1 MSVSNAPTPRVT
13 VLRPDVNQSDTADD
27 NTSVRPRLLIVD
39 DISDNRMILTRRFQ
53 RRGFEVV
60 EAECGLTAIEL
71 IDKESF
77 DLVLLDVMMP
87 GMDGIETLKRI
98 RSGNSASEL
107 PVIMVTAKSES
118 TNIVDAL
125 ELGANDYVTKPVD
138 FAVALARVNTQI
150 SRKRAVERVALAN
163 EELRKVNE
171 GLERRVEERTSR
183 LIDANQ
189 RLKVEIADREESQAR
204 SQYLAYH
211 DSLTGLGNRLLFKEQ
226 LEEALKDVSVASH
239 PLAVLFLDLDG
250 FKAVNDTLGHSI
262 GDLLLKSVATKLRD
276 ILPRTDRIA
285 RLGGDEF
292 AILQISAAQPG
303 SSIALAEK
311 IIEVVGQPNSIDGHD
326 VTVGA
331 SVGIA
336 VARPGDINTEN
347 FLKSADLAMYSA
359 KSDGRGTYRM
369 FDPEMDA
376 IVQARRLLERDMRT
390 ALAQD
395 GFRLFYQPLVN
406 LQTKKVTAFEALMRW
421 QHPERGMVPPSD
433 FIPVAEEMGLI
444 VQLGEWA
451 LRQACA
457 EATEWPDEV
466 CVSVNLSPLQFS
478 KGNLVSSV
486 MSALASAGLPASR
499 LELEITES
507 VLLEKSE
514 RNITIL
520 NQLRDLGVR
529 ISMDDFG
536 TGYSSIGYLR
546 SFPFD
551 KIKID
556 QSFVRDLLV
565 DEGSLAI
572 VRAIAGLGVSF
583 GMITTAEGV
592 ETEEQMRCLNLEGC
606 IEVQGYLYSRP
617 VPADEIA
624 GGLASLNNRR
634 LLDLRDGLQTCVEIV
649 HSGTLRGVRKGPAS
663 LIETCKLNDV
673 DPLAYHRCL
682 IGQPSN
688 VTIRAPRVGF
698 LFVSVFLE

>member
-27 NTSVRPRLLIVD
+27 STSVRPRLLIVD
-39 DISDNRMILTRRFQ
+39 DISDNRTILTRRFQ
-53 RRGFEVV
+53 RRGFDVV

-98 RSGNSASEL
+98 RSRNSASEL

-292 AILQISAAQPG
+292 AILQISATQPG

-326 VTVGA
+326 VTAGA

-457 EATEWPDEV
+457 EATEWPDGI

-624 GGLASLNNRR
+624 GVLASLNNRR
-634 LLDLRDGLQTCVEIV
+634 LLDLRD
-649 HSGTLRGVRKGPAS
+649 
-663 LIETCKLNDV
+663 
-673 DPLAYHRCL
+673 
-682 IGQPSN
+682 
-688 VTIRAPRVGF
+688 
-698 LFVSVFLE
+698 

>member
-1 MSVSNAPTPRVT
+1 MAASNAPTPRVT
-13 VLRPDVNQSDTADD
+13 MLRPEPGQSDAIDGRA
-27 NTSVRPRLLIVD
+27 NGSPRLLIVD
-39 DISDNRMILTRRFQ
+39 DISDNRSILLRRFE

-60 EAECGLTAIEL
+60 EADSGFAAIEL
-71 IDKESF
+71 IERESF

-87 GMDGIETLKRI
+87 GIDGIETLKRI
-98 RSGNSASEL
+98 RSQNSASVL

-118 TNIVDAL
+118 GNIVDAL

-150 SRKRAVERVALAN
+150 SRKRAEQQVVAAN
-163 EELRKVNE
+163 EELRKANE
-171 GLERRVEERTSR
+171 DLERRVEERTSR

-189 RLKVEIADREESQAR
+189 RLKAEIADREESQAR

-226 LEEALKDVSVASH
+226 LEEALKDASVTPH
-239 PLAVLFLDLDG
+239 PFAVLFLDLDG

-276 ILPRTDRIA
+276 ILERTDRIA

-292 AILQISAAQPG
+292 AILQVSAPQPG

-311 IIEVVGQPNSIDGHD
+311 IIEIVGQPCNIDGHD
-326 VTVGA
+326 VAVGA

-336 VARPGDINTEN
+336 VAHPGDMNTET

-359 KSDGRGTYRM
+359 KSDGRGIYRM
-369 FDPEMDA
+369 FDPKMDA

-390 ALAQD
+390 ALVQN
-395 GFRLFYQPLVN
+395 GFKLFYQPLVN
-406 LQTKKVTAFEALMRW
+406 LQTRKVTTFEALMRW
-421 QHPERGMVPPSD
+421 QHPERGSVPPLE

-451 LRQACA
+451 LRQACTQA
-457 EATEWPDEV
+457 MEWTDGI

-478 KGNLVSSV
+478 KGNLVSTV
-486 MSALASAGLPASR
+486 MSALASSGLPASR

-507 VLLEKSE
+507 VLLERSE
-514 RNITIL
+514 RNIAIL

-529 ISMDDFG
+529 IAMDDFG

-565 DEGSLAI
+565 DKGSLAI

-583 GMITTAEGV
+583 GMTTTAEGV

-606 IEVQGYLYSRP
+606 VEVQGYLFSKP
-617 VPADEIA
+617 VPAHEIA
-624 GGLASLNNRR
+624 
-634 LLDLRDGLQTCVEIV
+634 LLLESLRD
-649 HSGTLRGVRKGPAS
+649 R
-663 LIETCKLNDV
+663 
-673 DPLAYHRCL
+673 
-682 IGQPSN
+682 
-688 VTIRAPRVGF
+688 
-698 LFVSVFLE
+698 

>member
-39 DISDNRMILTRRFQ
+39 DISDNRTILTRRFQ
-53 RRGFEVV
+53 RRGFDVV

-98 RSGNSASEL
+98 RSENSASAL

-171 GLERRVEERTSR
+171 DLERRVEERTSR

-226 LEEALKDVSVASH
+226 LEEALTDDSVASH

-262 GDLLLKSVATKLRD
+262 GDLLLKSVAAKLRD

-303 SSIALAEK
+303 SSIALAKK

-336 VARPGDINTEN
+336 VARPGDMNTDN

-457 EATEWPDEV
+457 EATEWPDGI
-466 CVSVNLSPLQFS
+466 CVSVNLSPLQFA

-520 NQLRDLGVR
+520 NQLRGLGVR

-617 VPADEIA
+617 VPANEIV
-624 GGLASLNNRR
+624 GVLASLDNRR
-634 LLDLRDGLQTCVEIV
+634 LLDPRD
-649 HSGTLRGVRKGPAS
+649 
-663 LIETCKLNDV
+663 
-673 DPLAYHRCL
+673 
-682 IGQPSN
+682 
-688 VTIRAPRVGF
+688 
-698 LFVSVFLE
+698 

>member
-1 MSVSNAPTPRVT
+1 MSAPKSLPHGVT
-13 VLRPDVNQSDTADD
+13 MLRPDAEAQDAAERRADPA
-27 NTSVRPRLLIVD
+27 PRLLVVD
-39 DISDNRMILTRRFQ
+39 DIGDNRTILCRRFQ
-53 RRGFEVV
+53 RRGFEVI
-60 EAECGLTAIEL
+60 EADSGFAAIEL
-71 IDKESF
+71 IGREAF
-77 DLVLLDVMMP
+77 DVVLLDVMMP
-87 GMDGIETLKRI
+87 GIDGIETLRRI
-98 RSGNSASEL
+98 RSQKSTSEL

-118 TNIVDAL
+118 ENIVDAL

-150 SRKRAVERVALAN
+150 SRKRAEQEVALAN
-163 EELRKVNE
+163 EELRKANE
-171 GLERRVEERTSR
+171 DLERRVEERTSR

-189 RLKVEIADREESQAR
+189 RLKVEIADRQESQAR

-226 LEEALKDVSVASH
+226 LEEALKDLSVTPH

-262 GDLLLKSVATKLRD
+262 GDLLLKSVAAKLRD
-276 ILPRTDRIA
+276 LLPRTDRIA

-292 AILQISAAQPG
+292 AILQISAVQPN

-311 IIEVVGQPNSIDGHD
+311 IIEVIGQPCSIEGHD

-336 VARPGDINTEN
+336 VAHPGEMNTES

-369 FDPEMDA
+369 FDPKMDA
-376 IVQARRLLERDMRT
+376 IVQARRMLERDMRT

-406 LQTKKVTAFEALMRW
+406 LQTKKVTVFEALMRW
-421 QHPERGMVPPSD
+421 EHPERGAVQPSE

-457 EATEWPDEV
+457 EAVRWPNGI
-466 CVSVNLSPLQFS
+466 CVSVNLSPLQFA
-478 KGNLVSSV
+478 KGNLVSTV
-486 MSALASAGLPASR
+486 MSALASSGLPASR

-514 RNITIL
+514 RNILIL
-520 NQLRDLGVR
+520 NQLRELGVR

-572 VRAIAGLGVSF
+572 VRAIASLGVSF
-583 GMITTAEGV
+583 GMTTTAEGV

-606 IEVQGYLYSRP
+606 VEVQGYLYSKP

-624 GGLASLNNRR
+624 V
-634 LLDLRDGLQTCVEIV
+634 LLD
-649 HSGTLRGVRKGPAS
+649 TLA
-663 LIETCKLNDV
+663 D
-673 DPLAYHRCL
+673 
-682 IGQPSN
+682 
-688 VTIRAPRVGF
+688 RAAR
-698 LFVSVFLE
+698 

>member
-1 MSVSNAPTPRVT
+1 MAVSNFQAERVEI
-13 VLRPDVNQSDTADD
+13 LRPEARPGDAADS
-27 NTSVRPRLLIVD
+27 NANARPRLLIVD
-39 DISDNRMILTRRFQ
+39 DISDNRAVLTRRFE

-60 EAECGLTAIEL
+60 EADSGFAAIEL
-71 IDKESF
+71 IDREPF

-87 GMDGIETLKRI
+87 GIDGIETLKRI
-98 RSGNSASEL
+98 RSQKSASAL

-118 TNIVDAL
+118 ENIVDAL

-150 SRKRAVERVALAN
+150 SRKRAEQQVALAN
-163 EELRKVNE
+163 EKLREANE
-171 GLERRVEERTSR
+171 DLEHRVEERTGR
-183 LIDANQ
+183 LVDANQ
-189 RLKVEIADREESQAR
+189 KLKVEIANREESQAR

-226 LEEALKDVSVASH
+226 LEEALKDVSITPH

-262 GDLLLKSVATKLRD
+262 GDLLLKSVAAKLRD
-276 ILPRTDRIA
+276 LLQRTDRIA

-292 AILQISAAQPG
+292 AILQMSVPQPS
-303 SSIALAEK
+303 SSIALADM
-311 IIEVVGQPNSIDGHD
+311 IIEIVGQPCDIEGHD

-336 VARPGDINTEN
+336 VAHPGDMNTES

-376 IVQARRLLERDMRT
+376 IVQARRALERDMRT
-390 ALAQD
+390 GLVQD
-395 GFRLFYQPLVN
+395 GFKLFYQPLVN

-421 QHPERGMVPPSD
+421 QHPERGLVPPSE

-444 VQLGEWA
+444 IQLGEWA

-457 EATEWPDEV
+457 EAMEWPEGI

-478 KGNLVSSV
+478 KGNLVSTV
-486 MSALASAGLPASR
+486 ISALASSGLPATR

-514 RNITIL
+514 RNIAIL

-556 QSFVRDLLV
+556 QTFVRDLLV

-583 GMITTAEGV
+583 GMVTTAEGV

-606 IEVQGYLYSRP
+606 IEVQGYLYSKP
-617 VPADEIA
+617 VPA
-624 GGLASLNNRR
+624 S
-634 LLDLRDGLQTCVEIV
+634 EIV
-649 HSGTLRGVRKGPAS
+649 ALLGNFANRS
-663 LIETCKLNDV
+663 
-673 DPLAYHRCL
+673 
-682 IGQPSN
+682 
-688 VTIRAPRVGF
+688 
-698 LFVSVFLE
+698 

>member
-1 MSVSNAPTPRVT
+1 MSQGVSL
-13 VLRPDVNQSDTADD
+13 LRPDIEASDAAMQRAEP
-27 NTSVRPRLLIVD
+27 VYRLLIVD
-39 DISDNRMILTRRFQ
+39 DINDNRAILTRRFQ

-60 EAECGLTAIEL
+60 ETDNGVTAIEL
-71 IDKESF
+71 INQETF

-87 GMDGIETLKRI
+87 GIDGIETLKRI
-98 RSGNSASEL
+98 RSQRSASAL

-118 TNIVDAL
+118 NNIVDAL

-150 SRKRAVERVALAN
+150 SRKRAEQQVTLAN
-163 EELRKVNE
+163 EELRKANE
-171 GLERRVEERTSR
+171 DLERRVEERTGR
-183 LIDANQ
+183 LVDANQ
-189 RLKVEIADREESQAR
+189 RLKVEIADRQESQAR

-226 LEEALKDVSVASH
+226 LEEALKDVSVTPH

-250 FKAVNDTLGHSI
+250 FKAVNDTLGHSV
-262 GDLLLKSVATKLRD
+262 GDLLLKSVAAKLRD
-276 ILPRTDRIA
+276 ILPQTDRIA

-292 AILQISAAQPG
+292 AILQISVTQPN

-311 IIEVVGQPNSIDGHD
+311 IIEIVGQPCSIDGHD

-336 VARPGDINTEN
+336 VAHPGEMNTES

-369 FDPEMDA
+369 FDAEMDA
-376 IVQARRLLERDMRT
+376 IVQARRILEQDMRR
-390 ALAQD
+390 ALAQN

-406 LQTKKVTAFEALMRW
+406 LQTKRVTAFEALMRW
-421 QHPERGMVPPSD
+421 QHPDRGAVPPAE
-433 FIPVAEEMGLI
+433 FIPVAEEIGLI

-457 EATEWPDEV
+457 EAVGWPDGIS
-466 CVSVNLSPLQFS
+466 VSVNLSPLQFA
-478 KGNLVSSV
+478 KGNLVSTV
-486 MSALASAGLPASR
+486 VSALASSGLPASR
-499 LELEITES
+499 LELEITET
-507 VLLEKSE
+507 VLLEKTE
-514 RNITIL
+514 RNIVIL
-520 NQLRDLGVR
+520 NQLRELGVR

-536 TGYSSIGYLR
+536 IGYSSIGYLR

-556 QSFVRDLLV
+556 QSFVRDLMV

-583 GMITTAEGV
+583 GMTTTAEGV

-606 IEVQGYLYSRP
+606 IEVQGYLYSKP
-617 VPADEIA
+617 VPANEIIEVLEN
-624 GGLASLNNRR
+624 LAWRASQNSL
-634 LLDLRDGLQTCVEIV
+634 
-649 HSGTLRGVRKGPAS
+649 S
-663 LIETCKLNDV
+663 
-673 DPLAYHRCL
+673 
-682 IGQPSN
+682 
-688 VTIRAPRVGF
+688 
-698 LFVSVFLE
+698 

>member
-13 VLRPDVNQSDTADD
+13 VLRPEVNQSDTADG

-39 DISDNRMILTRRFQ
+39 DISDNRTILTRRFQ
-53 RRGFEVV
+53 RRGFDVV

-98 RSGNSASEL
+98 RSENSASAL

-171 GLERRVEERTSR
+171 DLERRVEERTSR

-226 LEEALKDVSVASH
+226 LEEALTDDSVASH
-239 PLAVLFLDLDG
+239 PIAVLFLDLDG

-262 GDLLLKSVATKLRD
+262 GDLLLKSVAAKLRD

-303 SSIALAEK
+303 SSIALAKK

-336 VARPGDINTEN
+336 VARPGDMNTDN

-457 EATEWPDEV
+457 EATEWPDGI
-466 CVSVNLSPLQFS
+466 CVSVNLSPLQFA

-520 NQLRDLGVR
+520 NQLRGLGVR

-617 VPADEIA
+617 VPANEIV
-624 GGLASLNNRR
+624 GVLASLDNRR
-634 LLDLRDGLQTCVEIV
+634 LLDPRD
-649 HSGTLRGVRKGPAS
+649 
-663 LIETCKLNDV
+663 
-673 DPLAYHRCL
+673 
-682 IGQPSN
+682 
-688 VTIRAPRVGF
+688 
-698 LFVSVFLE
+698 

>member
-27 NTSVRPRLLIVD
+27 NTSARPRLLIVD
-39 DISDNRMILTRRFQ
+39 DISDNRTILTRRFQ
-53 RRGFEVV
+53 RRGFDVV

-98 RSGNSASEL
+98 RSEHSASVL

-125 ELGANDYVTKPVD
+125 ELGASDYVTKPVD

-171 GLERRVEERTSR
+171 DLERRVEERTSR

-336 VARPGDINTEN
+336 VARPGDMNTEN

-457 EATEWPDEV
+457 EATEWPDDI

-617 VPADEIA
+617 VPADEIV
-624 GGLASLNNRR
+624 GVLASLDNRR
-634 LLDLRDGLQTCVEIV
+634 LLGPRD
-649 HSGTLRGVRKGPAS
+649 
-663 LIETCKLNDV
+663 
-673 DPLAYHRCL
+673 
-682 IGQPSN
+682 
-688 VTIRAPRVGF
+688 
-698 LFVSVFLE
+698 

>member
-1 MSVSNAPTPRVT
+1 M
-13 VLRPDVNQSDTADD
+13 ADD

-39 DISDNRMILTRRFQ
+39 DISDNRTVLTRRFQ
-53 RRGFEVV
+53 RRGFDVV

-98 RSGNSASEL
+98 RSQNSASAL

-171 GLERRVEERTSR
+171 DLERRVEERTSR

-262 GDLLLKSVATKLRD
+262 GDLLLKSVAAKLRD

-457 EATEWPDEV
+457 EATEWPDGI
-466 CVSVNLSPLQFS
+466 CVSVNLSPLQFA

-617 VPADEIA
+617 VPANEIV
-624 GGLASLNNRR
+624 GVLASLDSRR
-634 LLDLRDGLQTCVEIV
+634 LLDPRD
-649 HSGTLRGVRKGPAS
+649 
-663 LIETCKLNDV
+663 
-673 DPLAYHRCL
+673 
-682 IGQPSN
+682 
-688 VTIRAPRVGF
+688 
-698 LFVSVFLE
+698 

>member
-1 MSVSNAPTPRVT
+1 M
-13 VLRPDVNQSDTADD
+13 LRQEVDESDSADR
-27 NTSVRPRLLIVD
+27 NINVRPRLLIVD
-39 DISDNRMILTRRFQ
+39 DVEDNRAILMRRFHL
-53 RRGFEVV
+53 RGFDVV
-60 EAECGLTAIEL
+60 EAECGRTAIEL
-71 IDKESF
+71 IEKEPF

-87 GMDGIETLKRI
+87 GINGIETLKRI
-98 RSGNSASEL
+98 RSQKSSSAL
-107 PVIMVTAKSES
+107 PVIMVTAKTGSS
-118 TNIVDAL
+118 DIVEAL

-138 FAVALARVNTQI
+138 FPVALARVNTQI
-150 SRKRAVERVALAN
+150 SRRRAEMQVVAVNEKLLKANDELEKRVA
-163 EELRKVNE
+163 
-171 GLERRVEERTSR
+171 ERTNK
-183 LIDANQ
+183 LIEANQ

-226 LEEALKDVSVASH
+226 LEEALIDDSTSY

-250 FKAVNDTLGHSI
+250 FKVVNDTLGHSI
-262 GDLLLKSVATKLRD
+262 GDLLLKSVANKLRD
-276 ILPRTDRIA
+276 SLPQTDRIA

-292 AILQISAAQPG
+292 AILQISSAQPA

-311 IIEVVGQPNSIDGHD
+311 IIEIVSQPNNIDGHD

-336 VARPGDINTEN
+336 IASPGAVNTET

-369 FDPEMDA
+369 FDPEMDT
-376 IVQARRLLERDMRT
+376 IVQARRVLERDMRN
-390 ALAQD
+390 ALVQN

-406 LQTKKVTAFEALMRW
+406 LQTRKVTALEALMRW
-421 QHPERGMVPPSD
+421 QHPERGLVPPSE
-433 FIPVAEEMGLI
+433 FISVAEEIGLI
-444 VQLGEWA
+444 IQLGEWA
-451 LRQACA
+451 LREACA
-457 EATEWPDEV
+457 EATNWPDGI

-478 KGNLVSSV
+478 KGNLVSTV
-486 MSALASAGLPASR
+486 MNALASSGLPASR

-507 VLLEKSE
+507 VLLEKTE
-514 RNITIL
+514 RNIMIL
-520 NQLRDLGVR
+520 NQLRDLGIR

-546 SFPFD
+546 SFLFD

-592 ETEEQMRCLNLEGC
+592 ETEEQMRRLNLEGC
-606 IEVQGYLYSRP
+606 IEVQGYFYSKP
-617 VPADEIA
+617 VPAEEIP
-624 GGLASLNNRR
+624 GLLER
-634 LLDLRDGLQTCVEIV
+634 LADQSSE
-649 HSGTLRGVRKGPAS
+649 P
-663 LIETCKLNDV
+663 
-673 DPLAYHRCL
+673 CL
-682 IGQPSN
+682 
-688 VTIRAPRVGF
+688 
-698 LFVSVFLE
+698 

>member
-13 VLRPDVNQSDTADD
+13 VLRSEVNQSDTADD

-39 DISDNRMILTRRFQ
+39 DISDNRTILTRRFQ
-53 RRGFEVV
+53 RRGFDVV

-71 IDKESF
+71 IDRESF

-98 RSGNSASEL
+98 RSENSASAL

-171 GLERRVEERTSR
+171 DLERRVEERTSR

-226 LEEALKDVSVASH
+226 LEEALGDVSVASH

-336 VARPGDINTEN
+336 VARPGDMNTEN

-457 EATEWPDEV
+457 EATEWPDGI

-617 VPADEIA
+617 VPADEIV
-624 GGLASLNNRR
+624 GVLASLDNRR
-634 LLDLRDGLQTCVEIV
+634 LLDPRD
-649 HSGTLRGVRKGPAS
+649 
-663 LIETCKLNDV
+663 
-673 DPLAYHRCL
+673 
-682 IGQPSN
+682 
-688 VTIRAPRVGF
+688 
-698 LFVSVFLE
+698 

>member
-1 MSVSNAPTPRVT
+1 MSTSNAQTPRIAM
-13 VLRPDVNQSDTADD
+13 LRSEIDQSSATAD
-27 NTSVRPRLLIVD
+27 NESARPRLLIVD
-39 DISDNRMILTRRFQ
+39 DIGDNRTILTRRFQ

-60 EAECGLTAIEL
+60 EADSGLTAIEL
-71 IDKESF
+71 IGRESF

-87 GMDGIETLKRI
+87 GIDGIETLKRI
-98 RSGNSASEL
+98 RIQQSASAL

-118 TNIVDAL
+118 DNIVDAL

-150 SRKRAVERVALAN
+150 GRRRAEQQVVSAN
-163 EELRKVNE
+163 EELRKANDD
-171 GLERRVEERTSR
+171 LERRVEERTSR
-183 LIDANQ
+183 LSDANQ
-189 RLKVEIADREESQAR
+189 RLKVEIASREESQAR

-226 LEEALKDVSVASH
+226 LEETLKDVSVTQH

-276 ILPRTDRIA
+276 ILQRTDRIA

-292 AILQISAAQPG
+292 AILQLSAAQPG

-311 IIEVVGQPNSIDGHD
+311 IIQIIGQPCNIDGHD

-336 VARPGDINTEN
+336 VAHPRDMDTER

-376 IVQARRLLERDMRT
+376 IVQTRRILERDMRT
-390 ALAQD
+390 ALMQN
-395 GFRLFYQPLVN
+395 GFKLFYQPLIN

-421 QHPERGMVPPSD
+421 QHPERGYVPPSE

-457 EATEWPDEV
+457 EAMEWPEEI

-478 KGNLVSSV
+478 KGNLVSTV
-486 MSALASAGLPASR
+486 MNALASSRLPASR

-514 RNITIL
+514 RNIVVL

-583 GMITTAEGV
+583 GMTTTAEGV

-606 IEVQGYLYSRP
+606 IEAQGYLYSKP
-617 VPADEIA
+617 VPADEIV
-624 GGLASLNNRR
+624 GLLENLANRASP
-634 LLDLRDGLQTCVEIV
+634 
-649 HSGTLRGVRKGPAS
+649 GTALVAM
-663 LIETCKLNDV
+663 
-673 DPLAYHRCL
+673 
-682 IGQPSN
+682 
-688 VTIRAPRVGF
+688 
-698 LFVSVFLE
+698 

>member
-1 MSVSNAPTPRVT
+1 MFAPNSLSQGVTLPRPEIEASDAADKNGNP
-13 VLRPDVNQSDTADD
+13 RPCI
-27 NTSVRPRLLIVD
+27 LIVD
-39 DISDNRMILTRRFQ
+39 DISDNRTILTRRFQ
-53 RRGFEVV
+53 RRGFDVV
-60 EAECGLTAIEL
+60 EADNGLTAIEL
-71 IDKESF
+71 IAQGPF

-87 GMDGIETLKRI
+87 GIDGIETLKRI
-98 RSGNSASEL
+98 RDQRSPSAL

-150 SRKRAVERVALAN
+150 SRKRAEQQVARVN
-163 EELRKVNE
+163 DELRKANE
-171 GLERRVEERTSR
+171 DLERRVEERTRR

-226 LEEALKDVSVASH
+226 LEEALKDVSVTPH

-250 FKAVNDTLGHSI
+250 FKAVNDTLGHSV
-262 GDLLLKSVATKLRD
+262 GDLLLKSVGAKLRD

-292 AILQISAAQPG
+292 AILQMSAAQPA

-311 IIEVVGQPNSIDGHD
+311 IIEIIGQPCSVDGHD

-331 SVGIA
+331 SVGVA
-336 VARPGDINTEN
+336 VAHPGDMNTET

-376 IVQARRLLERDMRT
+376 VVQTRRLLERDMRT
-390 ALAQD
+390 ALALD
-395 GFRLFYQPLVN
+395 RFRLYYQPLVN

-421 QHPERGMVPPSD
+421 EHPARGAVPPSE

-457 EATEWPDEV
+457 EAMEWPGDI
-466 CVSVNLSPLQFS
+466 CISVNLSPLQFS
-478 KGNLVSSV
+478 KGNLVSTV
-486 MSALASAGLPASR
+486 VSALASSGLSASR

-514 RNITIL
+514 RNIAIL

-546 SFPFD
+546 SFQFD

-583 GMITTAEGV
+583 GMTTTAEGV

-606 IEVQGYLYSRP
+606 IEVQGYLYSKP
-617 VPADEIA
+617 VPAHEINDLLTS
-624 GGLASLNNRR
+624 LADRR
-634 LLDLRDGLQTCVEIV
+634 PQPGDQ
-649 HSGTLRGVRKGPAS
+649 
-663 LIETCKLNDV
+663 
-673 DPLAYHRCL
+673 HR
-682 IGQPSN
+682 
-688 VTIRAPRVGF
+688 
-698 LFVSVFLE
+698 

>member
-1 MSVSNAPTPRVT
+1 MSAPNPLSQGVT
-13 VLRPDVNQSDTADD
+13 LLRPEIEASDAIDK
-27 NTSVRPRLLIVD
+27 NGNPKPRILIVD
-39 DISDNRMILTRRFQ
+39 DISDNRAILTRRFQ
-53 RRGFEVV
+53 RRGFDVV
-60 EAECGLTAIEL
+60 EADNGLTAIEL
-71 IDKESF
+71 IDKEPF

-87 GMDGIETLKRI
+87 GIDGIETLKRI
-98 RSGNSASEL
+98 RNQRSASAL

-118 TNIVDAL
+118 GNIVDAL

-150 SRKRAVERVALAN
+150 GRRRAEQQVARVN
-163 EELRKVNE
+163 DELRKANE
-171 GLERRVEERTSR
+171 DLERRVEERTSR

-226 LEEALKDVSVASH
+226 LEEALREVSVTPH

-292 AILQISAAQPG
+292 AILQMSVAQPA
-303 SSIALAEK
+303 SSIALAEM
-311 IIEVVGQPNSIDGHD
+311 IIEIIGQPCSVDGHD

-336 VARPGDINTEN
+336 VAHPGDMNTES

-359 KSDGRGTYRM
+359 KSEGRGTYRM

-376 IVQARRLLERDMRT
+376 VVQTRRQLERDMRT

-395 GFRLFYQPLVN
+395 GFRLYYQPLVN
-406 LQTKKVTAFEALMRW
+406 LQTKRVTAFEALMRW
-421 QHPERGMVPPSD
+421 EHYERGSIPPAE

-457 EATEWPDEV
+457 EAMQWPDDI
-466 CVSVNLSPLQFS
+466 CISVNLSPLQFS
-478 KGNLVSSV
+478 KGNLVSTV
-486 MSALASAGLPASR
+486 VSALASSGLPASR

-514 RNITIL
+514 RNIAIL

-546 SFPFD
+546 SFQFD

-583 GMITTAEGV
+583 GMTTTAEGV

-606 IEVQGYLYSRP
+606 IEVQGYLYSKP
-617 VPADEIA
+617 VPAHEINA
-624 GGLASLNNRR
+624 LLASLAER
-634 LLDLRDGLQTCVEIV
+634 
-649 HSGTLRGVRKGPAS
+649 
-663 LIETCKLNDV
+663 
-673 DPLAYHRCL
+673 
-682 IGQPSN
+682 
-688 VTIRAPRVGF
+688 
-698 LFVSVFLE
+698 

>member
-1 MSVSNAPTPRVT
+1 MSAPHSLSQGVT
-13 VLRPDVNQSDTADD
+13 LLRPEIEASDAADKAG
-27 NTSVRPRLLIVD
+27 NPKPRILIVD
-39 DISDNRMILTRRFQ
+39 DISDNRTILTRRFQ
-53 RRGFEVV
+53 RRGFDVV
-60 EAECGLTAIEL
+60 EADNGLTAIEL
-71 IDKESF
+71 IDQTPF
-77 DLVLLDVMMP
+77 DVVLLDVMMP
-87 GMDGIETLKRI
+87 GIDGIETLKRV
-98 RSGNSASEL
+98 RGQRSASAL

-118 TNIVDAL
+118 ANIVDAL

-150 SRKRAVERVALAN
+150 SRKRAEQQVARVN
-163 EELRKVNE
+163 GELRKANE
-171 GLERRVEERTSR
+171 DLEHRVEERTRR

-226 LEEALKDVSVASH
+226 LEEALKDVSVTPH

-250 FKAVNDTLGHSI
+250 FKAVNDTLGHSV
-262 GDLLLKSVATKLRD
+262 GDLLLKSVAAKLRD

-292 AILQISAAQPG
+292 AILQMSAAQPA

-311 IIEVVGQPNSIDGHD
+311 IIEIIGEPCSVDGHD

-331 SVGIA
+331 SVGVA
-336 VARPGDINTEN
+336 VAHPGDMNTEN

-359 KSDGRGTYRM
+359 KSEGRGTYRM

-376 IVQARRLLERDMRT
+376 VVQTRRLLERDMRT

-395 GFRLFYQPLVN
+395 RFRLYYQPLVN

-421 QHPERGMVPPSD
+421 EHPERGAVPPSE

-457 EATEWPDEV
+457 EAVEWPDSIGI
-466 CVSVNLSPLQFS
+466 SVNLSPLQFS
-478 KGNLVSSV
+478 KGNLVSTV
-486 MSALASAGLPASR
+486 LSALASSGLPASR

-514 RNITIL
+514 RNIAVL

-546 SFPFD
+546 SFQFD

-583 GMITTAEGV
+583 GMTTTAEGV

-606 IEVQGYLYSRP
+606 IEVQGYFYSKP
-617 VPADEIA
+617 VPAHEIA
-624 GGLASLNNRR
+624 ELLANLSDRR
-634 LLDLRDGLQTCVEIV
+634 
-649 HSGTLRGVRKGPAS
+649 
-663 LIETCKLNDV
+663 
-673 DPLAYHRCL
+673 PLEDER
-682 IGQPSN
+682 P
-688 VTIRAPRVGF
+688 
-698 LFVSVFLE
+698 

>member
-1 MSVSNAPTPRVT
+1 MSASNASPPRVT
-13 VLRPDVNQSDTADD
+13 MLRPEVDESGSADR
-27 NTSVRPRLLIVD
+27 NVGARPRLLIVD
-39 DISDNRMILTRRFQ
+39 DLEDNREILMRRFKL
-53 RRGFEVV
+53 RGFDVV

-71 IDKESF
+71 IEKEPF

-87 GMDGIETLKRI
+87 GINGIETLKRI
-98 RSGNSASEL
+98 RSQKSSSTL
-107 PVIMVTAKSES
+107 PVIMVTAKAGSRD
-118 TNIVDAL
+118 IVEAL

-138 FAVALARVNTQI
+138 FPVALARVNTQI
-150 SRKRAVERVALAN
+150 SRRQAEMQVGACNEKMLKANDELEKRLA
-163 EELRKVNE
+163 
-171 GLERRVEERTSR
+171 ERTR
-183 LIDANQ
+183 KLIEANQ
-189 RLKVEIADREESQAR
+189 RLKVEIAEREESQAR

-226 LEEALKDVSVASH
+226 LEEALKDDTITPH

-250 FKAVNDTLGHSI
+250 FKAVNDTLGHSV
-262 GDLLLKSVATKLRD
+262 GDLLLKSVAAKLRD

-292 AILQISAAQPG
+292 AILQISSPQPG
-303 SSIALAEK
+303 SSIALAER
-311 IIEVVGQPNSIDGHD
+311 IIGVVGQPCSIDGHD

-336 VARPGDINTEN
+336 VAHPGDMNTEN

-376 IVQARRLLERDMRT
+376 ICQARRLLERDMRT

-406 LQTKKVTAFEALMRW
+406 LQTKKVTVFEALMRW
-421 QHPERGMVPPSD
+421 QHPERGMVPPSE

-457 EATEWPDEV
+457 EAMEWPDQIR
-466 CVSVNLSPLQFS
+466 VSVTLSPLQFS
-478 KGNLVSSV
+478 KGNLVSTV
-486 MSALASAGLPASR
+486 ISALASSGLPASR

-514 RNITIL
+514 RNIAVL

-536 TGYSSIGYLR
+536 TGYSSISYLR

-565 DEGSLAI
+565 DERSLAI
-572 VRAIAGLGVSF
+572 VRAIAALGVSF
-583 GMITTAEGV
+583 RMTTTAEGV
-592 ETEEQMRCLNLEGC
+592 ETEAQMRCLNLEGC
-606 IEVQGYLYSRP
+606 IEAQGYLYSKP
-617 VPADEIA
+617 VPANEINGLLESLADRHSRPGDRRSLRSDER
-624 GGLASLNNRR
+624 GSNS
-634 LLDLRDGLQTCVEIV
+634 DGD
-649 HSGTLRGVRKGPAS
+649 R
-663 LIETCKLNDV
+663 
-673 DPLAYHRCL
+673 
-682 IGQPSN
+682 PSR
-688 VTIRAPRVGF
+688 IDK
-698 LFVSVFLE
+698 

>member
-1 MSVSNAPTPRVT
+1 MSAPQSLSTGVTLLRSEAAPSGVADKNASPK
-13 VLRPDVNQSDTADD
+13 
-27 NTSVRPRLLIVD
+27 PRLLIVD
-39 DISDNRMILTRRFQ
+39 DVSDNRTVLTRRFQ
-53 RRGFEVV
+53 RRGYEVV
-60 EAECGLTAIEL
+60 EADSGFAAIEL
-71 IDKESF
+71 IGRESF

-87 GMDGIETLKRI
+87 GIDGIETLRRI
-98 RSGNSASEL
+98 RSEQSASAL

-118 TNIVDAL
+118 DSIVQAL

-138 FAVALARVNTQI
+138 FAVALARVNTHI
-150 SRKRAVERVALAN
+150 GRKRAEQQVASANDALRQAN
-163 EELRKVNE
+163 ED
-171 GLERRVEERTSR
+171 LERRVEERTSR
-183 LIDANQ
+183 LIDANM
-189 RLKVEIADREESQAR
+189 RLKTEIATREESQAR

-226 LEEALKDVSVASH
+226 LEEALKDVSVSAH
-239 PLAVLFLDLDG
+239 PLAVLFVDLDG

-262 GDLLLKSVATKLRD
+262 GDMLLKLIANRLRD

-292 AILQISAAQPG
+292 AILEISAPQPA
-303 SSIALAEK
+303 SAIALAEK
-311 IIEVVGQPNSIDGHD
+311 IIETVSLPCCIEGHD
-326 VTVGA
+326 ITVGA

-336 VARPGDINTEN
+336 TGHAGSINTES

-376 IVQARRLLERDMRT
+376 MVQARRVVERDMRT

-395 GFRLFYQPLVN
+395 GFRLYYQPLVN

-421 QHPERGMVPPSD
+421 QHPERGPVPPSE

-457 EATEWPDEV
+457 EAVEWPDDI

-478 KGNLVSSV
+478 KGNLVSTV
-486 MSALASAGLPASR
+486 LSALATSGLPASR

-565 DEGSLAI
+565 DKGSLAI
-572 VRAIAGLGVSF
+572 VRAIARLGVSF
-583 GMITTAEGV
+583 GITTTAEGV

-606 IEVQGYLYSRP
+606 IEVQGYLYSKP
-617 VPADEIA
+617 VPADEIVAVLESVA
-624 GGLASLNNRR
+624 GRR
-634 LLDLRDGLQTCVEIV
+634 
-649 HSGTLRGVRKGPAS
+649 S
-663 LIETCKLNDV
+663 
-673 DPLAYHRCL
+673 
-682 IGQPSN
+682 
-688 VTIRAPRVGF
+688 
-698 LFVSVFLE
+698 

>member
-1 MSVSNAPTPRVT
+1 MSAPNSLSQGVT
-13 VLRPDVNQSDTADD
+13 LLRPEIDASDAVDK
-27 NTSVRPRLLIVD
+27 NGNPRPRILIVD
-39 DISDNRMILTRRFQ
+39 DISDNRTILTRRFQ
-53 RRGFEVV
+53 RRGFDVV
-60 EAECGLTAIEL
+60 EADNGLTAIEL
-71 IDKESF
+71 IDRDPF

-87 GMDGIETLKRI
+87 GIDGIETLKRI
-98 RSGNSASEL
+98 RSQRSASAL

-118 TNIVDAL
+118 SNIVDAL

-150 SRKRAVERVALAN
+150 SRKRAEQQVAQVN
-163 EELRKVNE
+163 DELRKANE
-171 GLERRVEERTSR
+171 DLERRVEERTRR

-226 LEEALKDVSVASH
+226 LEEALKDVSVTPH

-292 AILQISAAQPG
+292 AILQMSVAQPA

-311 IIEVVGQPNSIDGHD
+311 IIEIVGQPCSVDGHD

-331 SVGIA
+331 SVGVA
-336 VARPGDINTEN
+336 VAHPGDTNTET

-376 IVQARRLLERDMRT
+376 IVQTRRLLERDMRT

-395 GFRLFYQPLVN
+395 GFRLYYQPLVN
-406 LQTKKVTAFEALMRW
+406 LQTKKVTAFETLMRW
-421 QHPERGMVPPSD
+421 EHPERGAVPPAE

-457 EATEWPDEV
+457 EAMEWPDGI
-466 CVSVNLSPLQFS
+466 CISVNLSPLQFS
-478 KGNLVSSV
+478 KGNLVSTV
-486 MSALASAGLPASR
+486 MSALASSGLPAAR

-514 RNITIL
+514 RNIAIL

-546 SFPFD
+546 SFQFD

-583 GMITTAEGV
+583 GMTTTAEGV

-606 IEVQGYLYSRP
+606 IEVQGYLYSKP
-617 VPADEIA
+617 VPAHEITELLA
-624 GGLASLNNRR
+624 NLADRRSQLGG
-634 LLDLRDGLQTCVEIV
+634 
-649 HSGTLRGVRKGPAS
+649 HHP
-663 LIETCKLNDV
+663 
-673 DPLAYHRCL
+673 
-682 IGQPSN
+682 
-688 VTIRAPRVGF
+688 
-698 LFVSVFLE
+698 

>member
-13 VLRPDVNQSDTADD
+13 VLRPEVNQSDMADG

-39 DISDNRMILTRRFQ
+39 DISDNRAILTRRFQ
-53 RRGFEVV
+53 RRGFDVV
-60 EAECGLTAIEL
+60 EAECGLTAIGL
-71 IDKESF
+71 IDRESF

-98 RSGNSASEL
+98 RSRNSASAL

-118 TNIVDAL
+118 GNIVDAL

-150 SRKRAVERVALAN
+150 SRKRAEEQVVLAN
-163 EELRKVNE
+163 EELRKANE
-171 GLERRVEERTSR
+171 DLELRVEERTSR

-189 RLKVEIADREESQAR
+189 RLKVEIANREESQAK
-204 SQYLAYH
+204 SQYLAHH

-226 LEEALKDVSVASH
+226 LEEALKDVSIAPH

-250 FKAVNDTLGHSI
+250 FKAVNDTLGHSV
-262 GDLLLKSVATKLRD
+262 GDLLLKLVATKLRD

-292 AILQISAAQPG
+292 AILQISSTQPG

-311 IIEVVGQPNSIDGHD
+311 IIEVVGQPSSIDGHD

-336 VARPGDINTEN
+336 VAHPGNMNTEN

-421 QHPERGMVPPSD
+421 QHPERGMVPPSE

-451 LRQACA
+451 LRHACA
-457 EATEWPDEV
+457 EATEWPDGI

-478 KGNLVSSV
+478 KGSLVSTV

-514 RNITIL
+514 RNISIL

-583 GMITTAEGV
+583 GMTTTAEGV

-606 IEVQGYLYSRP
+606 IEVQGYLYSKA
-617 VPADEIA
+617 VPANEIV
-624 GGLASLNNRR
+624 GVLERLAS
-634 LLDLRDGLQTCVEIV
+634 
-649 HSGTLRGVRKGPAS
+649 RGRS
-663 LIETCKLNDV
+663 
-673 DPLAYHRCL
+673 
-682 IGQPSN
+682 
-688 VTIRAPRVGF
+688 
-698 LFVSVFLE
+698 

>member
-1 MSVSNAPTPRVT
+1 MFVSNAPTPRVT

-39 DISDNRMILTRRFQ
+39 DISDNRTILTRRFQ
-53 RRGFEVV
+53 RRGFDVV

-71 IDKESF
+71 IHKESF

-98 RSGNSASEL
+98 RSQNSASAL

-171 GLERRVEERTSR
+171 DLERRVEERTSR

-303 SSIALAEK
+303 SSIALAER

-336 VARPGDINTEN
+336 VARPGDMNTEN

-457 EATEWPDEV
+457 EATEWPDGI

-617 VPADEIA
+617 VPADEIV
-624 GGLASLNNRR
+624 GVLARLDNRR
-634 LLDLRDGLQTCVEIV
+634 LLDP
-649 HSGTLRGVRKGPAS
+649 RG
-663 LIETCKLNDV
+663 
-673 DPLAYHRCL
+673 
-682 IGQPSN
+682 
-688 VTIRAPRVGF
+688 
-698 LFVSVFLE
+698 